1 MVDKFER
8 GRDGKELD
16 LERSRKICHFQ
27 NLLTLPLI
35 LRKLARK
42 SFYCRGLHVYAI
54 LCTLVRPTRIPQ
66 VPSSGNEEL
75 LFATLHTI
83 LCVPLSLIIPYLVG
97 RSYTWKQYAFT
108 LSASPRSRVLKS
120 LTPQDQHAQVR
131 PYRVETGSIAA
142 SYIRIWPYI
151 FGVMDWGP
159 HMKTRTSG
167 WKCWKYWKCWW
178 ITWRGSLEWKKKG
191 KKKSSWHRFGSSI
204 PFFFLLFFVLRFLTI
219 GIVCGSSSSIWVWS
233 HILAF
238 EEMPFSALPFS
249 WSCAQPL
256 LAMGTTWEWPVVS

>member
-1 MVDKFER
+1 MASLTLVSWHGDHLAFYWLILKNDPRDRELYPYIGRHLKMVDKFER

-97 RSYTWKQYAFT
+97 RSYT
-108 LSASPRSRVLKS
+108 
-120 LTPQDQHAQVR
+120 
-131 PYRVETGSIAA
+131 
-142 SYIRIWPYI
+142 
-151 FGVMDWGP
+151 
-159 HMKTRTSG
+159 
-167 WKCWKYWKCWW
+167 
-178 ITWRGSLEWKKKG
+178 
-191 KKKSSWHRFGSSI
+191 
-204 PFFFLLFFVLRFLTI
+204 
-219 GIVCGSSSSIWVWS
+219 
-233 HILAF
+233 
-238 EEMPFSALPFS
+238 
-249 WSCAQPL
+249 
-256 LAMGTTWEWPVVS
+256 